1 MTEDL
6 ARGRLRGEPAGGPAQ
21 LLTVADVR
29 AAIARVASGE
39 FGVVGPLSWSFGSQ
53 PGADASAAEVVETP
67 EVAETSEAA
76 GSAEVAVTSAGLLG
90 EWSSTVEVVGRLRA
104 VETAQLAAFLL
115 NRVLSREG
123 GEGELEK
130 FLTAPEPKQ
139 SDGSA
144 AQVQA
149 PAGPA
154 AGPESVDD
162 STSAVPSASAA
173 VGTDGA
179 GGAGSAF
186 AAGSYDDPRIS
197 ARARALL
204 AGEDMIVVAA
214 TLRTKLE
221 AARKVSARA
230 LVAFIGLHNLLSSVV
245 VGRLS
250 VERVER
256 MHFRIDDSLLPLP
269 QVQALDGFLD
279 GLDAGLSLDQFE
291 KQARMR
297 IRILDPVPVDPEAAR
312 KKRCVRIERR
322 DDDTA
327 VLEMVGPI
335 GVIEALF
342 QRLRAMARAVR
353 RQEIGALGLMQDG
366 QDLDSKDLAG
376 RLLDDRRV
384 AELMFD
390 LLAGARPQTQVRVGP
405 KKGESSPSSA
415 GASSEDVPEGSFI
428 DVLCPT
434 DGEWLRKQAQVTI
447 TVPVSTV
454 LSLDDRPGRVNGD
467 VPVSAKFCRDAAAH
481 ATSWY
486 RVLTDPA
493 TSIVTDHVA
502 QTYEPTAAMR
512 RTVRAKWRTCTVP
525 GCSYPAGWCEIEHCC
540 RFSKIDPASGGLTV
554 MENLHAMCK
563 HHHELKTR
571 GVIRLQRLSR
581 NEVAWVLPLGV
592 RASTSPPPLAAGLDP
607 PDPEALLA
615 QAELF
620 DRAPVG
626 EECEGP
632 DLFSTVQSSEEPD
645 EPDEPDEPKGPDEP
659 AAPETPDESEAPDVS
674 GEVPPPF

>member
-6 ARGRLRGEPAGGPAQ
+6 ARGRLRDEPEGGPAR

-29 AAIARVASGE
+29 AAIGRVASGE
-39 FGVVGPLSWSFGSQ
+39 FGVAGPLSWSFGSH
-53 PGADASAAEVVETP
+53 P
-67 EVAETSEAA
+67 VAEATAGAQESARHPQPDGGSEGTEDSGRAEASEGPEAA
-76 GSAEVAVTSAGLLG
+76 VSSVGLLG
-90 EWSSTVEVVGRLRA
+90 EWTNTAEVVGRLRA

-115 NRVLSREG
+115 NRVLNRKG
-123 GEGELEK
+123 GEGELER
-130 FLTAPEPKQ
+130 FLTAPEP
-139 SDGSA
+139 
-144 AQVQA
+144 
-149 PAGPA
+149 GPA
-154 AGPESVDD
+154 E
-162 STSAVPSASAA
+162 TSPAQSQPPQSSSKDPRDPTVAVPEPTDEKTTA
-173 VGTDGA
+173 VGSP
-179 GGAGSAF
+179 GSAF
-186 AAGSYDDPRIS
+186 AAGSFQDPRIS
-197 ARARALL
+197 TRARELFAS
-204 AGEDMIVVAA
+204 EDMIVVAA
-214 TLRTKLE
+214 KLRTKLE
-221 AARKVSARA
+221 TARRVSARA
-230 LVAFIGLHNLLSSVV
+230 IVEFIGLHNLLSSVV
-245 VGRLS
+245 AGRLS

-256 MHFRIDDSLLPLP
+256 LHFRIDDALLPLSEI
-269 QVQALDGFLD
+269 QALDGFLD

-297 IRILDPVPVDPEAAR
+297 IRVLDPVAADPDAAR

-342 QRLRAMARAVR
+342 QRLRAMARAIR
-353 RQEIGALGLMQDG
+353 RQEIGALGLMKDG
-366 QDLDSKDLAG
+366 QDLDAKDLVG

-405 KKGESSPSSA
+405 KTGA
-415 GASSEDVPEGSFI
+415 GLKSGVGARRKAAEAIVEAALADEPGSGAGGTVDPAAASGTGDGSDLPEGTFI

-434 DGEWLRKQAQVTI
+434 DGDWLRKQAQVTI

-454 LSLDDRPGRVNGD
+454 LSVDERPGRVNGD
-467 VPVSAKFCRDAAAH
+467 VPVSAEFCRDAAAH

-540 RFSKIDPASGGLTV
+540 RFSKIDPASGGLT
-554 MENLHAMCK
+554 A
-563 HHHELKTR
+563 
-571 GVIRLQRLSR
+571 
-581 NEVAWVLPLGV
+581 LPG
-592 RASTSPPPLAAGLDP
+592 SW
-607 PDPEALLA
+607 
-615 QAELF
+615 
-620 DRAPVG
+620 
-626 EECEGP
+626 
-632 DLFSTVQSSEEPD
+632 
-645 EPDEPDEPKGPDEP
+645 
-659 AAPETPDESEAPDVS
+659 
-674 GEVPPPF
+674 

>member
-6 ARGRLRGEPAGGPAQ
+6 RRGRLRSEDAGVPAR

-29 AAIARVASGE
+29 AAIGRVATGQ
-39 FGVVGPLSWSFGSQ
+39 FGAPGPRSWSFGSQ
-53 PGADASAAEVVETP
+53 PGADTAAEAP
-67 EVAETSEAA
+67 DSFAETGPPQSEPTATAAVPPAAAA
-76 GSAEVAVTSAGLLG
+76 GAASAVTSSALLG
-90 EWSSTVEVVGRLRA
+90 EWSDTAGVVGRLRA

-115 NRVLSREG
+115 HRVLKREG
-123 GEGELEK
+123 GEGELEE
-130 FLTAPEPKQ
+130 FLTAPEPEPPE
-139 SDGSA
+139 SSA
-144 AQVQA
+144 ALSQA
-149 PAGPA
+149 PK
-154 AGPESVDD
+154 D
-162 STSAVPSASAA
+162 SP
-173 VGTDGA
+173 
-179 GGAGSAF
+179 AGSAC
-186 AAGSYDDPRIS
+186 AAGSFEDPRIS
-197 ARARALL
+197 TRARGLL
-204 AGEDMIVVAA
+204 ASEDMIVVAA
-214 TLRTKLE
+214 KLRTKLE
-221 AARKVSARA
+221 VARRISARA
-230 LVAFIGLHNLLSSVV
+230 IVSFIGLHNLLSSVV

-256 MHFRIDDSLLPLP
+256 LHVRIDDALLPLGE
-269 QVQALDGFLD
+269 VQALDRFLD

-297 IRILDPVPVDPEAAR
+297 IRILDPVPPDPDAAR

-342 QRLRAMARAVR
+342 QRLRATARAIR
-353 RQEIGALGLMQDG
+353 RQEIGALGLAKDG
-366 QDLDSKDLAG
+366 QELGAKGLAG
-376 RLLDDRRV
+376 RLVDDRRV

-405 KKGESSPSSA
+405 TKVPGA
-415 GASSEDVPEGSFI
+415 GRGAADATVEAAAGDARRGVEVPEGSFV

-467 VPVSAKFCRDAAAH
+467 VPVSAEFCRDAAGH

-493 TSIVTDHVA
+493 TSIVTDHIA

-525 GCSYPAGWCEIEHCC
+525 GCSQPAGWCEIEHCC
-540 RFSKIDPASGGLTV
+540 RFSTVDPASGGLTV
-554 MENLHAMCK
+554 MEKLHAMCK
-563 HHHELKTR
+563 HHHQLKTM
-571 GVIRLQRLSR
+571 GTIRLQRLSR

-592 RASTSPPPLAAGLDP
+592 TASTSPPPLAAGLDP
-607 PDPEALLA
+607 PDPEELLA
-615 QAELF
+615 QAERF
-620 DRAPVG
+620 DRGLVG
-626 EECEGP
+626 EESAGP
-632 DLFSTVQSSEEPD
+632 DLITTVEEPD
-645 EPDEPDEPKGPDEP
+645 PP
-659 AAPETPDESEAPDVS
+659 
-674 GEVPPPF
+674 GEDPPPF